1 MSNFFKNALEDMK
14 EGAKAQHQV
23 DKANFEAAKAESK
36 AQWEEAKAQSNPELR
51 KAAEQAKREE
61 AIAQAKERAAQAQ
74 ARIDAAKNGSTPAPL
89 TMEEAIRDRLVNGFQ
104 NWNGGYDGWLEWC
117 NTLYEPDAH
126 YNVYGHRLTLQQYK
140 DMMGQL
146 FQHYTME
153 LGAFDNM
160 LIQDGWAAIRYTVK
174 VKNLD
179 TGEEILQNTMEFVN
193 FKENPAP
200 IGVRVVEGWAL
211 SDSPLSAQH

>member
-1 MSNFFKNALEDMK
+1 MQDNAK
-14 EGAKAQHQV
+14 IQIEG
-23 DKANFEAAKAESK
+23 
-36 AQWEEAKAQSNPELR
+36 QSTSRN
-51 KAAEQAKREE
+51 
-61 AIAQAKERAAQAQ
+61 
-74 ARIDAAKNGSTPAPL
+74 
-89 TMEEAIRDRLVNGFQ
+89 MEEAIRDRLVNGFK

-126 YNVYGHRLTLQQYK
+126 YNVYGHRLTLQEYK
-140 DMMGQL
+140 GMMGQL

-160 LIQDGWAAIRYTVK
+160 IIKDNWAAIRYTVK

-179 TGEEILQNTMEFVN
+179 TQEEILQHTMEFVN
-193 FKENPAP
+193 FKDNPDP

-211 SDSPLSAQH
+211 SDSPLSAKQ